1 MTKDSKRAVKVS
13 SSSRRI
19 VTAIAQAIIPSEG
32 PDRPG
37 AEELELVDRLI
48 EWLSTMRGA
57 PRAFILVCRLW
68 EFSPFLKG
76 KFSRFSRLPL
86 EQRTEVLE
94 KFERSRFYL
103 IRMAFLGLKAVFM
116 ASFYNTPRVWP
127 LIKYEEGCLSPLP
140 KREPG
145 DGGSEP

>member
-1 MTKDSKRAVKVS
+1 MKKDSERAVKVS

-19 VTAIAQAIIPSEG
+19 LTALAQTIIPSEG

-37 AEELELVDRLI
+37 AEELELVDRLL

-57 PRAFILVCRLW
+57 ARAFVIVCRLW

-76 KFSRFSRLPL
+76 KFSRLSRLPL
-86 EQRTEVLE
+86 EQRTEILE

-103 IRMAFLGLKAVFM
+103 VRMSLTGLKGIFM
-116 ASFYNTPRVWP
+116 AGFYNNPRVWP

-140 KREPG
+140 KRESG
-145 DGGSEP
+145 DGRSEP